1 MTATTAPAAKP
12 VEKKGDKVAGIIGG
26 AIGLAIVAG
35 LVIGIGLAA
44 NHYIFHFGSS
54 SGSSR
59 NYSKDAKAVITEAQ
73 LPALARELRGVL
85 GLVAVVAASP
95 TNANVGN
102 ASAAADTVTTDCT
115 NVGNALSSG
124 TAATDLGDNPVGNNT
139 AYLYNATQSLA
150 TAMKEL
156 PQVFNGGNAAVQAAQ
171 FRTDFDTGAQAWNTG
186 IVGLYKAAGE
196 ASKAPR
202 LPVLAN
208 G

>member
-1 MTATTAPAAKP
+1 MTATAAPAAKP
-12 VEKKGDKVAGIIGG
+12 VEKKGGKVAGFIAGVIT
-26 AIGLAIVAG
+26 LAMMAG
-35 LVIGIGLAA
+35 VLIGIGLAA

-54 SGSSR
+54 SGSSP
-59 NYSKDAKAVITEAQ
+59 NYSKDARAVITQAQ

-85 GLVAVVAASP
+85 DLVAVVAASP

-102 ASAAADTVTTDCT
+102 ASAAADTVSTDCT
-115 NVGNALSSG
+115 NVGNALSL
-124 TAATDLGDNPVGNNT
+124 ATPVADLGDNPVGNNT
-139 AYLYNATQSLA
+139 AYLYNATQSLS

-171 FRTDFDTGAQAWNTG
+171 FRVDFDTGARAWNEG
-186 IVGLYKAAGE
+186 IVGLYKAARE

-202 LPVLAN
+202 LPILAN